1 MLINTVPRPAALRP
15 GSRGAAPRPWRSRS
29 ATALLALAL
38 CAGTAAGAAAP
49 AAAASTTFD
58 FPARPRADQY
68 HDIPGTQIT
77 FTAEAGQKSYLWSR
91 HLSVSNVTPLVS
103 GENIGNTFAIRCRY
117 ADGAPLAN
125 GAESGAYWAANLV
138 PPGETSLSPGVRW
151 LFTAPTSATYSC
163 RLSVVAYSS
172 VVAGGKNVTMR
183 VPAGAELA
191 RTTPPV
197 AARWTLQSA
206 DATVVPSG
214 SEATTLGYTF
224 SPAGG
229 DRIAV
234 VQDAALSTC
243 APGSPICAGGT
254 EEYDGTEAETWI
266 EAQPRNPDGA
276 LCGGPVKGPVGKWR
290 ISDAKHHQTATNTL
304 YLDTAQ
310 LGGCTQVR
318 VTLKV
323 RNVHGNPVNIHAGHA
338 SEWIAATRGTAFTY

>member
-1 MLINTVPRPAALRP
+1 MLMNTVSEAAERHRGTRRS
-15 GSRGAAPRPWRSRS
+15 GSRARRARG

-38 CAGTAAGAAAP
+38 CAGTATP

-58 FPARPRADQY
+58 FQARPRADLY
-68 HDIPGTQIT
+68 HDVPGTQTT

-91 HLSVSNVTPLVS
+91 HLSVTNVTPLVS
-103 GENIGNTFAIRCRY
+103 GENIGNTFAVRCRY
-117 ADGAPLAN
+117 ADGTALAN
-125 GAESGAYWAANLV
+125 GVESGAYWAANLV
-138 PPGETSLSPGVRW
+138 PPGETSLFPGVRW
-151 LFTAPTSATYSC
+151 LFTAPTSATYTC

-172 VVAGGKNVTMR
+172 VVAGGKSVTMR

-197 AARWTLQSA
+197 AARWTLPAASGA
-206 DATVVPSG
+206 VVPSG
-214 SEATTLGYTF
+214 STATTLGYTF
-224 SPAGG
+224 SPADG

-243 APGSPICAGGT
+243 APGSAICAGGT
-254 EEYDGTEAETWI
+254 PDHDGTEAETWI
-266 EAQPRNPDGA
+266 EAQPRNPDGTV
-276 LCGGPVKGPVGKWR
+276 CGGPVKGPVAKWR

-304 YLDTAQ
+304 YLDRAQ
-310 LGGCTQVR
+310 LDGCTQIR

-338 SEWIAATRGTAFTY
+338 SEWIAATHGAAFTY